1 MKSRDTESLVDLLR
15 PENDLFRL
23 LLSRSDEMSFAFPL
37 DKLPPHVRLALLAS
51 PRRADAVPA
60 FLLRRPVA
68 AGSSITLNAFEYF
81 LFCVAYF
88 AVSTRPSSLRPTA
101 SASANE
107 PRPSDTVIG
116 NFVQRL
122 DNVLDQY
129 VLTGGGGGGPVPSAA
144 PVSRQ
149 RLFDRVFIKFVD
161 FVFGN
166 MREPVMASGSGDK
179 SDAAGGGDK
188 ASSTAAAAVALAVGG
203 DNSSRL
209 RNKRDAA
216 RWQHY
221 EYYNRVNSKPDAPL
235 RVLFLDIML
244 LFWTQQN
251 SVALSDVRSTLA
263 RVAAEQLPP
272 SGLPPRRALI
282 RYADTAGFVTPTR
295 LVLEGLT
302 TIVSYVV
309 DEVARLASLQ
319 HTQSQQQQQQSPQPT
334 PQPTPP
340 QSAPATG
347 ALDLAP
353 LRRFGLAQ
361 MQRPLF
367 HFFHQCFWYWSNQS
381 SQTDAKFTKMLSLW
395 VAFVRP
401 WKSKYYQRP
410 PHVTAWAEAAAAADV
425 AESPPRRAK
434 SSSAKAAA
442 DADSAGDDDGE
453 QSDNSAV
460 ERADIRYWHEYVVGN
475 LAFYTSL
482 GRDVM
487 IAALDFDYG
496 SSDDRRMLA
505 RILRTMRFR
514 GLFDT
519 MRRVEAALL
528 EPTQPFAS
536 TAADVRLAAANL
548 NTVQSGTYTDYVPLF
563 SPDGKEDVE
572 RLARAVGT
580 VTIRDSRRVQHTEQS
595 WWALWDEPAPRKSVS
610 NPPGALVDDL
620 VSLFALDVTLRL
632 NNAAEPAGLTP
643 SIVQMAERIGRAAAG
658 SGDFDGARAQSNA
671 LVPGMPAR
679 RVPYRGD
686 PWQRPV
692 TTYEVR
698 WLVRLMYRVAVFG
711 ERRIGVRVPPAVRV
725 LARKSLLTFLA
736 LVALAIFVS
745 FQRQVPRKAE

>member
-1 MKSRDTESLVDLLR
+1 MFFYSSFLLYSGGWLVAAEVKSRDTESLVDLLR

-37 DKLPPHVRLALLAS
+37 DKLPLHVRTALLAS

-60 FLLRRPVA
+60 FLLRRPVT

-101 SASANE
+101 GASVNE

-129 VLTGGGGGGPVPSAA
+129 VLTSGGPVPSATPA
-144 PVSRQ
+144 PRQ

-166 MREPVMASGSGDK
+166 MREPVMSSGSNDATSGASGVGDK
-179 SDAAGGGDK
+179 SG
-188 ASSTAAAAVALAVGG
+188 SSAAAAVALAVG

-221 EYYNRVNSKPDAPL
+221 EYYNRANSKPDAPL

-319 HTQSQQQQQQSPQPT
+319 HTQQQQQQQSPQST

-340 QSAPATG
+340 QSAPQAGAATG
-347 ALDLAP
+347 ALDLTP

-410 PHVTAWAEAAAAADV
+410 PHVTAWAEAATETTETSPRRSKSSPSKSSAAASRD
-425 AESPPRRAK
+425 
-434 SSSAKAAA
+434 
-442 DADSAGDDDGE
+442 GDDDGE

-460 ERADIRYWHEYVVGN
+460 ERADIRYWHEYVVSN

-487 IAALDFDYG
+487 IAALDFDY
-496 SSDDRRMLA
+496 M
-505 RILRTMRFR
+505 
-514 GLFDT
+514 
-519 MRRVEAALL
+519 
-528 EPTQPFAS
+528 
-536 TAADVRLAAANL
+536 
-548 NTVQSGTYTDYVPLF
+548 
-563 SPDGKEDVE
+563 
-572 RLARAVGT
+572 ARA
-580 VTIRDSRRVQHTEQS
+580 TIDACWRAFCAQCVSAACSTRCDASRWRCSSRRS
-595 WWALWDEPAPRKSVS
+595 RSRRPR
-610 NPPGALVDDL
+610 P
-620 VSLFALDVTLRL
+620 TC
-632 NNAAEPAGLTP
+632 
-643 SIVQMAERIGRAAAG
+643 G
-658 SGDFDGARAQSNA
+658 S
-671 LVPGMPAR
+671 P
-679 RVPYRGD
+679 
-686 PWQRPV
+686 
-692 TTYEVR
+692 
-698 WLVRLMYRVAVFG
+698 
-711 ERRIGVRVPPAVRV
+711 RRI
-725 LARKSLLTFLA
+725 
-736 LVALAIFVS
+736 
-745 FQRQVPRKAE
+745 